1 MANQVRVTEN
11 LQLTAEFYDS
21 DDRTFNLPN
30 PKATVTAAQIKA
42 VGTYFKTNNV
52 IIGDKAGSSFE
63 RFKKANR
70 VKNTSYI
77 FDLS

>member
-1 MANQVRVTEN
+1 MANQIKETTS

-30 PKATVTAAQIKA
+30 PKSTVTAAQIKA
-42 VGTYFKTNNV
+42 IGTYAKTNNV
-52 IIGDKAGSSFE
+52 LIGDKAGSAFE
-63 RFKKANR
+63 RFKSAKI
-70 VKNTSYI
+70 VKNTFYI

>member
-1 MANQVRVTEN
+1 MANQVKVTEN

-30 PKATVTAAQIKA
+30 PKSTVTAAQIKS

-52 IIGDKAGSSFE
+52 LIGDKEGAAFE
-63 RFKKANR
+63 RFKSAKLI
-70 VKNTSYI
+70 KNTHYI